1 MTKGPDLLL
10 EMSNKF
16 YTQNGSD
23 MGGDVILGYL
33 RMSVFLTNK
42 NQGFGQFLF
51 LTVCW
56 NNPPLPDI

>member
-23 MGGDVILGYL
+23 MGGGCDFRILEDEC
-33 RMSVFLTNK
+33 VFNK
-42 NQGFGQFLF
+42 QKTRFWSILILNG
-51 LTVCW
+51 VVE
-56 NNPPLPDI
+56 